1 MANAQFFDFYSRS
14 SNGGFA
20 SAQEQ
25 FFNVFGLGSIG
36 DATVTAK
43 KNKYIIEDSFT
54 LFDGSVVNTK
64 YTIKGNLNTSKPF
77 SKRKVKSVEV
87 ELDAPFGVTK
97 SKYTGFNVKF
107 DQFIDPERDLFKQV
121 FSGNDTLTGNPGEAT
136 VLTGF
141 RGDDILN
148 IKSQNQA
155 FGGGGAD
162 IFALSKDTR
171 FAIIFDFNPNKDF
184 ITVSDDDISNYILD
198 TQFGNTVVVNVN
210 TGDILASVNSFSDP
224 DLLGQPLSVLAG
236 DTPDSFTFDSFFA
249 NNLGGSGGDTG
260 SETLLRFLTNI

>member
-1 MANAQFFDFYSRS
+1 M
-14 SNGGFA
+14 
-20 SAQEQ
+20 
-25 FFNVFGLGSIG
+25 
-36 DATVTAK
+36 
-43 KNKYIIEDSFT
+43 
-54 LFDGSVVNTK
+54 
-64 YTIKGNLNTSKPF
+64 
-77 SKRKVKSVEV
+77 
-87 ELDAPFGVTK
+87 
-97 SKYTGFNVKF
+97 
-107 DQFIDPERDLFKQV
+107 FKQV

-148 IKSQNQA
+148 IKSRNQA

-249 NNLGGSGGDTG
+249 NNLGGSGGSGGDAG
-260 SETLLRFLTNI
+260 NVTL

>member
-36 DATVTAK
+36 DRTVTAK

-87 ELDAPFGVTK
+87 EFDAPSSFLKT
-97 SKYTGFNVKF
+97 KYTGFNVK
-107 DQFIDPERDLFKQV
+107 IR
-121 FSGNDTLTGNPGEAT
+121 S
-136 VLTGF
+136 
-141 RGDDILN
+141 I
-148 IKSQNQA
+148 
-155 FGGGGAD
+155 
-162 IFALSKDTR
+162 
-171 FAIIFDFNPNKDF
+171 
-184 ITVSDDDISNYILD
+184 Y
-198 TQFGNTVVVNVN
+198 
-210 TGDILASVNSFSDP
+210 
-224 DLLGQPLSVLAG
+224 
-236 DTPDSFTFDSFFA
+236 
-249 NNLGGSGGDTG
+249 
-260 SETLLRFLTNI
+260 